1 VGCVVR
7 LDREPYYCYGVNEF
21 SHARGEHLPVAAVFV
36 ALLTTGMQI
45 VYFGRSLPW
54 IIIDATPYF
63 RKWKLQA
70 NKIPTAAEQWECTK
84 QVLFSHFTI
93 ELPLVCIHSYAY
105 RFLRLT
111 EECQIWLFHP
121 TAEGLG
127 MSTYHVP
134 FPSLKTMAPQVF
146 LFFVFEDFFHFL
158 GM

>member
-1 VGCVVR
+1 
-7 LDREPYYCYGVNEF
+7 
-21 SHARGEHLPVAAVFV
+21 
-36 ALLTTGMQI
+36 M
-45 VYFGRSLPW
+45 YFGRSIPW

-63 RKWKLQA
+63 RKWKLQV

-93 ELPLVCIHSYAY
+93 ELPLVGIYSYAY
-105 RFLRLT
+105 RFLRLM
-111 EECQIWLFHP
+111 EGYQIWLFHP

-158 GM
+158 GMYNETTVCFSV